1 MLFNKHLILSRV
13 KVRDVKTHVSIADQV
28 NVSSSDFCT
37 FSLPTA
43 RKRSRE
49 KGTVFHGASP

>member
-1 MLFNKHLILSRV
+1 MLLDEHLILSRV

-28 NVSSSDFCT
+28 NVPSSDLCT
-37 FSLPTA
+37 FPLPTA